1 MNDEF
6 VNDVLRDMLAYLD
19 NGQAEQL
26 RRVLK
31 HNLSGYEIRQ
41 RADSTAED
49 ASAENTRL
57 TDAFL
62 SAKRIEGCS
71 EKSLSYYRKTIET
84 MSEKIGKGITHIT
97 TNDLRS
103 YLTGYQTERKSSKV
117 TIDNI
122 RRILSSF
129 FSWLEDEDY
138 ILKSPVRRIHK
149 VKTAVTIKET
159 YTDEALETMRD
170 HCDSLRDLA
179 LIDMLASTGMRVGEL
194 VLLNRDDI
202 NFEERECVVFGKGSK
217 ERMVYFDARTKIH
230 LQNYL
235 AQGCSEKSLSYY
247 RKTIETM
254 SEKIGKGITHITTND
269 LRSYLTGYQTERKS
283 SKVTIDNI
291 RRILSS
297 FFSWLEDEDYILKSP
312 VRRIHKVKTAVTIKE
327 TYTDEALETMRD
339 HCDSLRDLAL
349 IDMLASTGM
358 RVGELVLLNRDDI
371 NFEERECVVFGKGS
385 KERMVYFDA
394 RTKIHLQNYLAQR
407 TDSNNALFV
416 SLKAPYERLQIGG
429 VESRLREL
437 GKRLSL
443 PRVHPH
449 KFRRTLAT
457 MAIDKGMPV
466 EQLQRLLGHQRID
479 TTLQYAMVKQ
489 SNVKIAHRKYI
500 G

>member
-1 MNDEF
+1 MKEEF

-26 RRVLK
+26 RRVLN
-31 HNLSGYEIRQ
+31 HNLSGFELQ
-41 RADSTAED
+41 KNEKFETVATSE
-49 ASAENTRL
+49 ENSRL
-57 TDAFL
+57 TNAFL

-71 EKSLSYYRKTIET
+71 EKSLTYYRKTIET
-84 MSEKIGKGITHIT
+84 MTEKIGKGITHIT

-103 YLTGYQTERKSSKV
+103 YLTDYQAEKKSSKV

-149 VKTAVTIKET
+149 VKTATTIKET

-170 HCDSLRDLA
+170 NCETLRDLA
-179 LIDMLASTGMRVGEL
+179 M
-194 VLLNRDDI
+194 
-202 NFEERECVVFGKGSK
+202 
-217 ERMVYFDARTKIH
+217 
-230 LQNYL
+230 
-235 AQGCSEKSLSYY
+235 
-247 RKTIETM
+247 
-254 SEKIGKGITHITTND
+254 
-269 LRSYLTGYQTERKS
+269 
-283 SKVTIDNI
+283 
-291 RRILSS
+291 
-297 FFSWLEDEDYILKSP
+297 
-312 VRRIHKVKTAVTIKE
+312 
-327 TYTDEALETMRD
+327 
-339 HCDSLRDLAL
+339 

-416 SLKAPYERLQIGG
+416 SLKAPYDRLQIGG
-429 VESRLREL
+429 VETRLREL

-489 SNVKIAHRKYI
+489 SNVKLAHRKYI